1 MLMVSTAVALG
12 CPASVALAQTQS
24 TASAT
29 AVGEVIVTAER
40 RAENVQNVPIDVSVV
55 SAKEIDQRNL
65 VTVNDLAN
73 AVPALTISGGDVFQ
87 IRALGTQVFSRSA
100 EQSVSVVID
109 GVVMPRPGSPDLS
122 NLFDLD
128 HVEVLSGPQGTL
140 FGKNADAGVINI
152 VTKAPVL
159 GQYQAIGHADFGGH
173 DYTNLD
179 AVANIP
185 IGDDAALRLSFH
197 RDTNGHNVYNTT
209 FDLWDYNQ
217 NDAVRARLL
226 FKPIPNLTVNI
237 SADYQKQA
245 SNGVNGDPDG
255 GIAVELFTFVPPG
268 APALAAALA
277 ACGVT
282 PSPSNNRT
290 CASSLYAPGVNT
302 DGVYGEQG
310 GGASIQIDWNFWRDL
325 TLTSITA
332 ERLSQNGADVDGD
345 LAGSAGDGL
354 PATLNVLKRN
364 LTPTFLRQFS
374 EEARVQNSAGDR
386 LSFVAGAYFSHLST
400 QDIIDQAGQLG
411 LGFLIPP
418 GAEFR
423 RFDTVVSD
431 QTNYAGFGQADFKV
445 TPNFILLAGVRV
457 THDNLSDF
465 SFNQYPR
472 AAFTDF
478 PFGFVGQGPYV
489 YTGDVGSFSQ
499 FPISSC
505 TGAGGVPALG
515 VACPAG
521 TSVNTPAKISTTGV
535 NWKVGLEYYFDPS
548 IMAYA
553 TITHGY
559 KGPFINDQASYPV
572 TAAQLV
578 VKPERAYDY
587 EVGLKSTLFHR
598 VAVDLS
604 LFDQKTYNFQ
614 TTIFVPPVPG
624 GLYNFVY
631 GNAPYAV
638 TRGMELNVFGAV
650 TRDFYLNADLLYDN
664 AYFSPAFKVECSSPI
679 GPVPCQA
686 LGQLPFAPVWK
697 ATLAGEYHRNLTNG
711 VQGFLQSDFTFTSS
725 YPYGSP
731 PPPNSDISGA
741 RYLLGFRL
749 GARFDNA
756 KYSVAVFC
764 RNCLDERYPE
774 FATPYTLNGSVGGAP
789 AGQPPAQSQVLSLDS
804 YRVVG
809 VTLDARF

>member
-1 MLMVSTAVALG
+1 MLMVSTAVASG
-12 CPASVALAQTQS
+12 CMASVALAQTQS
-24 TASAT
+24 TASAS
-29 AVGEVIVTAER
+29 AVGAVVVTAER
-40 RAENVQNVPIDVSVV
+40 RPENVQNVPIDVSVV
-55 SAKEIDQRNL
+55 SAKEIEQRNL

-73 AVPALTISGGDVFQ
+73 AVPAVTISGGDVFQ
-87 IRALGTQVFSRSA
+87 IRGLGTQVFSRSA

-122 NLFDLD
+122 NIFDLD

-159 GQYQAIGHADFGGH
+159 GHYQAIGHADFGGN

-179 AVANIP
+179 AVANLP
-185 IGDDAALRLSFH
+185 IGDDAALRLSLH
-197 RDTNGHNVYNTT
+197 RDTNGRNVYNIT
-209 FDLWDYNQ
+209 FGLWDYNQ

-226 FKPIPNLTVNI
+226 FKPTPNLTVNI

-245 SNGVNGDPDG
+245 SNGVNGNPDG

-268 APALAAALA
+268 APALSGALA

-282 PSPSNNRT
+282 PNPGNNRT
-290 CASSLYAPGVNT
+290 CGSSLYAPGVNT

-310 GGASIQIDWNFWRDL
+310 GGGSIQIDWNPWRDL
-325 TLTSITA
+325 TLTSVTA
-332 ERLSQNGADVDGD
+332 ERLSRTSADVDGD
-345 LAGSAGDGL
+345 LAGAAGDGL

-364 LTPTFLRQFS
+364 MTPTNLRQFS

-386 LSFVAGAYFSHLST
+386 LSFVAGAYFSDLST
-400 QDIIDQAGQLG
+400 RDIVDQAGQLG
-411 LGFLIPP
+411 LGFLLPP

-423 RFDTVVSD
+423 RLNTVVSD
-431 QTNYAGFGQADFKV
+431 QTNYAGFGQANFKV
-445 TPNFILLAGVRV
+445 TPTFILLAGVRV

-465 SFNQYPR
+465 SFNRFPQ

-505 TGAGGVPALG
+505 TVAGGVPALG
-515 VACPAG
+515 VACAAG
-521 TSVNTPAKISTTGV
+521 TSVNTPAKLSTTGV
-535 NWKVGLEYYFDPS
+535 NWKAGLEYHFDTS
-548 IMAYA
+548 VMAYA
-553 TITHGY
+553 TVTSGY
-559 KGPFINDQASYPV
+559 KGPFINDQASYPI

-578 VKPERAYDY
+578 VKPESAYDY
-587 EVGLKSTLFHR
+587 EIGLKSTLFHR

-604 LFDQKTYNFQ
+604 LFDQTTYNFQ
-614 TTIFVPPVPG
+614 TTIFVPPPPG
-624 GLYNFVY
+624 GVYNFVY

-638 TRGMELNVFGAV
+638 TRGVELNVFGAV
-650 TRDFYLNADLLYDN
+650 TTDFDLNADLLYDN
-664 AYFSPAFKVECSSPI
+664 SYFSPDFMVECNSPN
-679 GPVPCQA
+679 GAVPCRA
-686 LGQLPFAPVWK
+686 LRQMPYAPVWK
-697 ATLAGEYHRNLTNG
+697 AALAGEYHHNLTNG

-725 YPYGSP
+725 YPYGSAP
-731 PPPNSDISGA
+731 PPTSDISGP

-749 GARFDNA
+749 GARSDNA
-756 KYSVAVFC
+756 RYSVAVFC

-774 FATPYTLNGSVGGAP
+774 FAGPYLLNASVGGAP
-789 AGQPPAQSQVLSLDS
+789 AGQRPAQAQILSLDS

-809 VTLDARF
+809 VTLDGRF